1 MWRRG
6 GRAPAARVCGVKPAL
21 AAALAPAWSAA
32 TQRGRCVAR
41 SGAPVSEGS
50 ASSSAHRPD
59 RARSSG
65 GQSAALI
72 RPRSLV
78 RVQARPLTKD

>member
-1 MWRRG
+1 METWGAGPSGEGVWRE
-6 GRAPAARVCGVKPAL
+6 PAL
-21 AAALAPAWSAA
+21 AAALAPAWSTA
-32 TQRGRCVAR
+32 TQRGRRVAR
-41 SGAPVSEGS
+41 ARAAVSEGS